1 MVSEARRQRLLSEEH
16 FSVDGTLLKAW
27 TSVKSVRTRDEE
39 GKPAYGAGGRNPW
52 EDFRGERRSNATHVS
67 TTDPE
72 ALLALVHLRAPV
84 HQPGVE
90 ARRIRRRLAWWRLS
104 VLRVGARTA
113 LPPAMP
119 SCHDRGVAGSGEPH
133 SPPSH
138 ISKTVPPTV
147 HLGPPHWT
155 KSRTL
160 APSRVTPSEGI
171 GMVYVRVI
179 SSPTTSIPCTNL
191 RMRAFRSGN
200 VPCSR
205 KLRSA
210 SKPFSECLGCKEIRD
225 CNRVRSMLKRGL
237 CR

>member
-1 MVSEARRQRLLSEEH
+1 MKMPGSGAHRVGRILGGHGLQPGADGEPPVATGGSGR
-16 FSVDGTLLKAW
+16 SVGVTRPRNTAPHMAW
-27 TSVKSVRTRDEE
+27 TRDKE

-147 HLGPPHWT
+147 HLGPPDWT
-155 KSRTL
+155 KSRTF
-160 APSRVTPSEGI
+160 T
-171 GMVYVRVI
+171 
-179 SSPTTSIPCTNL
+179 
-191 RMRAFRSGN
+191 
-200 VPCSR
+200 
-205 KLRSA
+205 
-210 SKPFSECLGCKEIRD
+210 IRFALD
-225 CNRVRSMLKRGL
+225 P
-237 CR
+237 